1 MIIRSELFHLKIL
14 ISTYILSQR
23 SCIAMSNA
31 LHTTEKITVRIPV
44 RARLVVLIAKR
55 MGMGSTV
62 PYHSNTLLLHPPSTF
77 IPSKGIATLSSI
89 LLQLTTGISN
99 LTTSTST
106 SPNMVQ
112 LQTYTISLFKAVS
125 PLILISFTGSTIMI
139 WIGRMTVFRRK
150 IRRLWSQIVLKTQK
164 RGIEV
169 RRYIKKLPPLLESIK
184 TASFSIVGLCMAN
197 NWLMMTPRPSG
208 STATIESIKL

>member
-1 MIIRSELFHLKIL
+1 MIIRSERSHLRIL
-14 ISTYILSQR
+14 ISTYIPSRR

-31 LHTTEKITVRIPV
+31 LHTTEKMTVRIPV
-44 RARLVVLIAKR
+44 RVRLVVLIATR

-62 PYHSNTLLLHPPSTF
+62 PYHSNTLLLLPPSTR
-77 IPSKGIATLSSI
+77 IPGKGTTSLSSI
-89 LLQLTTGISN
+89 LLQLTTGIIN
-99 LTTSTST
+99 LTTITST
-106 SPNMVQ
+106 SPNMVK
-112 LQTYTISLFKAVS
+112 LQTNTISLFKAVS
-125 PLILISFTGSTIMI
+125 PLILISFTGNRIII
-139 WIGRMTVFRRK
+139 WIERMTVFLRK
-150 IRRLWSQIVLKTQK
+150 IRRLWSQMVRKTPK